1 MARKTLGKMEFESL
15 INDLRE
21 QNEKTSN
28 FQEESSIIFSNI
40 NSGISSLSLK
50 TQKQNMLLEKF
61 LVSQQDQ
68 NELLAQQVTEASDE
82 QVKKYLEDLNLSS
95 DKQEE
100 EDKKSNKLLGGLLS
114 FFQRKDREEKRKASE
129 GLLEK
134 VFKKDRVIC

>member
-1 MARKTLGKMEFESL
+1 MEFESL

-68 NELLAQQVTEASDE
+68 NELLAQQVTESSDE
-82 QVKKYLEDLNLSS
+82 QVKNLEVS
-95 DKQEE
+95 
-100 EDKKSNKLLGGLLS
+100 
-114 FFQRKDREEKRKASE
+114 
-129 GLLEK
+129 LLEQTSN
-134 VFKKDRVIC
+134 VTGGFLPTALEFAGFEMLARHLALSTAVNVN

>member
-1 MARKTLGKMEFESL
+1 MEFESL

-100 EDKKSNKLLGGLLS
+100 EDKKSNKLLGGLFKEKTGKKS
-114 FFQRKDREEKRKASE
+114 EKR
-129 GLLEK
+129 
-134 VFKKDRVIC
+134 VRDY